1 MPELEHERRGQP
13 RIKPKKTT
21 FVEYPDYR
29 PRIRDISLSGA
40 FIVDYRPIARGRVF
54 RLHIVTSKEP
64 PIKAK
69 AMVRRVE
76 PEVGMGVEF
85 IEMSIGD
92 RGRLRDFIGVTAKI
106 EHLEAF

>member
-13 RIKPKKTT
+13 RIKPKKPI

-40 FIVDYRPIARGRVF
+40 FIEDPRPVTRGRVLE
-54 RLHIVTSKEP
+54 LHIITGEEP
-64 PIKAK
+64 PIRAK

-76 PEVGMGVEF
+76 PQVGMGMEF
-85 IEMSIGD
+85 IEMSVGD

-106 EHLEAF
+106 KRLEAF

>member
-13 RIKPKKTT
+13 RITPKKPL
-21 FVEYPDYR
+21 FVAYPDYR

-40 FIVDYRPIARGRVF
+40 FIEDSRPVPRGRVLT
-54 RLHIVTSKEP
+54 LHILTSEEP

-76 PEVGMGVEF
+76 PEAGMGVEF
-85 IEMSIGD
+85 IEMSTAD
-92 RGRLRDFIGVTAKI
+92 RARLRDFIGVTAKI
-106 EHLEAF
+106 ERLEAF